1 MSRNKKIKQ
10 FSPTRMEF
18 ITNKMLLYW
27 FVIYISYLSFNIFIL
42 VYLQV
47 AVFTKSRKYL
57 VSLTLR
63 QTTVMLMTVPHT
75 VTATRRNATNTS
87 KLSTLT
93 DTATMIATL
102 MKTLRGK
109 LVLKW
114 VNFNFMFK
122 LNKI

>member
-1 MSRNKKIKQ
+1 
-10 FSPTRMEF
+10 MEF

-102 MKTLRGK
+102 MKTLQGK